1 MQSSVDISAEIYFTD
16 FFEVAPQVLE
26 EYGAFNISLINDLPL
41 FIDPF
46 LLFNSEEAKY
56 KRLHE
61 QMIDYLRFLRD
72 KSVSG
77 RIEEGLLQSWFTFSE
92 VKQNWLG
99 FSASGNSG
107 SGLGLQFARALNR
120 NLTAFFTD
128 FGHERVTEGSHLE
141 KLTLIESGFGRDNVS
156 DFTTNLI
163 KNFLLDYTQAFA
175 QRHIRTELRRRIAV
189 EKVRFNYSTQ
199 VWESKS
205 FDLPWDG
212 EDYVLLT
219 PKNILTKDENWI
231 NRNGLVRDY
240 NDIVQSVEDSQLR
253 AQINNYFATRL
264 PEDYSAKE
272 EREARDDVI
281 RRFPQLIEYYIRYK
295 EDHGE
300 EAKAYSDLK
309 VAESERLYIEKV
321 RTFVAGLATETG
333 FYNWTGNTH
342 QEARARVLF
351 LKDVIENKGGHRLFY
366 AEGKPLRRESDLQ
379 LLFRLTWFATPSD
392 VGREVNDGRG
402 PVDFKI
408 SRGALDKS
416 LVEFKLASNTKLQ
429 QNLEKQVEV
438 YKSASDAPN
447 ALKVILFFSDKERS
461 KEFGILRALGLEESG
476 DIVMIDGRAG
486 NEPPGSRA

>member
-1 MQSSVDISAEIYFTD
+1 MQSSADISAEIYFTD

-26 EYGAFNISLINDLPL
+26 EYGAFNISLINDLQL

-141 KLTLIESGFGRDNVS
+141 KLTLIESGVGRDDVS

-253 AQINNYFATRL
+253 AQINNETLA
-264 PEDYSAKE
+264 
-272 EREARDDVI
+272 
-281 RRFPQLIEYYIRYK
+281 EYYIRTHDHLVPDEVEIWEYE
-295 EDHGE
+295 EDAGE
-300 EAKAYSDLK
+300 VIIWKKAVRENPLK
-309 VAESERLYIEKV
+309 
-321 RTFVAGLATETG
+321 
-333 FYNWTGNTH
+333 N
-342 QEARARVLF
+342 
-351 LKDVIENKGGHRLFY
+351 
-366 AEGKPLRRESDLQ
+366 
-379 LLFRLTWFATPSD
+379 
-392 VGREVNDGRG
+392 
-402 PVDFKI
+402 
-408 SRGALDKS
+408 ALDVASRLPEHEQDAVAKW
-416 LVEFKLASNTKLQ
+416 LMAELASEEGWDERFAGTQDALSVLAREASEEHERGETKEL
-429 QNLEKQVEV
+429 
-438 YKSASDAPN
+438 D
-447 ALKVILFFSDKERS
+447 
-461 KEFGILRALGLEESG
+461 
-476 DIVMIDGRAG
+476 
-486 NEPPGSRA
+486 PGSL

>member
-1 MQSSVDISAEIYFTD
+1 MQSSADISAEIYFTD

-46 LLFNSEEAKY
+46 LLFNSEEAEY
-56 KRLHE
+56 QRLHE

-72 KSVSG
+72 KSVG
-77 RIEEGLLQSWFTFSE
+77 GGIEKGLLKSWFTFSE

-99 FSASGNSG
+99 FSESGNSG
-107 SGLGLQFARALNR
+107 SGLGPQFARELNR

-128 FGHERVTEGSHLE
+128 FGHERITEGSHLE
-141 KLTLIESGFGRDNVS
+141 KLTLIESGVGRDNVS

-199 VWESKS
+199 VWESKR

-253 AQINNYFATRL
+253 AQINNYLATRL
-264 PEDYSAKE
+264 PEDYSSKE

-295 EDHGE
+295 EDHGA
-300 EAKAYSDLK
+300 EAEAHSDLK

-321 RTFVAGLATETG
+321 RTFVAGLVTETG

-342 QEARARVLF
+342 QEARARVMF
-351 LKDVIENKGGHRLFY
+351 LKDIIENKGGHRLFY
-366 AEGKPLRRESDLQ
+366 ADGKPLRRESDLQ

-416 LVEFKLASNTKLQ
+416 LVEFKLASNTKWSST
-429 QNLEKQVEV
+429 EV
-438 YKSASDAPN
+438 
-447 ALKVILFFSDKERS
+447 R
-461 KEFGILRALGLEESG
+461 
-476 DIVMIDGRAG
+476 
-486 NEPPGSRA
+486 